1 MFRTSNDLI
10 LLVKNLFFKGG
21 RNKQYS
27 VFIGVKK
34 LFESKLLL
42 AAFRMGRLEGQ
53 QGNAMSN
60 RDFEKLMQIIRPTR
74 SSEEVFYTQISDY
87 FGGRLSILNS
97 QADQFMNNDRVQS
110 FVNEF
115 GYSPYINMDNPVQYV
130 EEYLA
135 NPNNKGAN
143 KDMVGG
149 YNFIMQRKDL
159 GPQIIQG
166 QNQLQEVS
174 TQEQFDALE
183 PGETYIEV
191 FPDGR
196 KVKMVK

>member
-1 MFRTSNDLI
+1 
-10 LLVKNLFFKGG
+10 
-21 RNKQYS
+21 
-27 VFIGVKK
+27 
-34 LFESKLLL
+34 
-42 AAFRMGRLEGQ
+42 
-53 QGNAMSN
+53 
-60 RDFEKLMQIIRPTR
+60 
-74 SSEEVFYTQISDY
+74 
-87 FGGRLSILNS
+87 
-97 QADQFMNNDRVQS
+97 MNNDRVQS

-143 KDMVGG
+143 KDMVNG

-166 QNQLQEVS
+166 QNQLKEVS

-196 KVKMVK
+196 KLKATK